1 MILILIP
8 DPTADPVVSEDGRQ
22 RKCGQESSC
31 NTMPAKHDGPISA
44 HSSSTAAWRPPPP
57 HRQCRTTCQP
67 TFHRSDIT
75 SKTMRR
81 QRGNH
86 PATSRGKKPMTEYQE
101 MFLPPISHKSFVT
114 NSKQKGPYHPLKGT
128 SAETTTLRKVHVTH
142 KVVPLPPMARPPRSP
157 PKDHRRHI
165 VFNLG

>member
-1 MILILIP
+1 
-8 DPTADPVVSEDGRQ
+8 
-22 RKCGQESSC
+22 
-31 NTMPAKHDGPISA
+31 
-44 HSSSTAAWRPPPP
+44 
-57 HRQCRTTCQP
+57 
-67 TFHRSDIT
+67 
-75 SKTMRR
+75 MRR

-86 PATSRGKKPMTEYQE
+86 PATSGGKKPMTEYQE
-101 MFLPPISHKSFVT
+101 MFLPPISHKCFVT

-128 SAETTTLRKVHVTH
+128 SAETTTLRKVYVTH